1 MATAASQSW
10 VLGILILLSVL
21 QVVHASWWYL
31 GVASSYQFLAYEVR
45 QSDKILDDACA
56 SLQFLQPQQRE
67 ICNHDVKLLEVI
79 SSGAAMGIEE
89 CQHQFRDRRWNCT
102 TYNNTSVF
110 GPVLHIK
117 SRETAYIYAISSAGI
132 MYSVTRACAKGELDK
147 CGCDNKVR
155 RLQEERGFQWGGCS
169 DNIRYGARFSKDFVD
184 SVETKQK
191 DHGSM
196 NLWNNG
202 AGRKT
207 IKDQIDIQCKCHGVS
222 GDCSVR
228 ICWRKMRNF
237 REIGA
242 ALKAKFDGA
251 SLVRFDKR
259 RGRLKRV
266 SGKQKRPTR
275 KDLVYLADS
284 PDFCE
289 YNLKYGSLGTRGR
302 QCNKT
307 SYGLDG
313 CTLMCCG
320 RGYQTLVSEEVED
333 CDCKFY
339 WCCKVVCKKCTNVM
353 EKHYCN

>member
-1 MATAASQSW
+1 MAMGAHSW
-10 VLGILILLSVL
+10 ISTIVILVSVL

-31 GVASSYQFLAYEVR
+31 GVASSYQILADEVR
-45 QSDKILDDACA
+45 HTPQHGCS
-56 SLQFLQPQQRE
+56 SLQFLQPHQRD
-67 ICNHDVKLLEVI
+67 ICGNDGKLLDVI
-79 SSGAAMGIEE
+79 RNGASMGIDE
-89 CQHQFRDRRWNCT
+89 CQYQFRDRRWNCST
-102 TYNNTSVF
+102 NNSTDVF
-110 GPVLHIK
+110 GKVLYIK

-155 RLQEERGFQWGGCS
+155 SRQPGADFEWGGCS
-169 DNIRYGARFSKDFVD
+169 DNIRYGAKFSKDFVD
-184 SVETKQK
+184 LNETRHK
-191 DHGSM
+191 DHGIM

-207 IKDQIDIQCKCHGVS
+207 IKDEVDVQCKCHGVS
-222 GDCSVR
+222 GDCSVK
-228 ICWRKMRNF
+228 ICWRKMRSF
-237 REIGA
+237 RDIGA
-242 ALKAKFDGA
+242 ALKQKFDGA
-251 SLVRFDKR
+251 SYVRWDKSR
-259 RGRLKRV
+259 KRLKRITD
-266 SGKQKRPTR
+266 KQKRPTKR
-275 KDLVYLADS
+275 DLVYLAES

-289 YNLKYGSLGTRGR
+289 FNPDYGSLGTRGR

-320 RGYQTLVSEEVED
+320 RGYQTLVSEEKHD

-339 WCCKVVCKKCTNVM
+339 WCCRVECKKCIKVI